1 MNPNPFASLNHFTVP
16 VTIYPL
22 LSMLWGGTLPPCPH
36 DERSRE
42 CNTYRPKTQ
51 PEPTPARPGSGRAA
65 ADIGGFRKQNSR
77 SPASFLP
84 STTYLSWCQRM
95 AFDLS
100 ERASGVLL
108 HPTSLPGPHGSGDV
122 GPESH
127 AFARWLRDAGQRWWQ
142 MLPVGPVGYGN
153 SPYSAHSAFAGNPL
167 LISLDSLVQEG
178 LLERASPAG
187 APAFPKGR
195 VDHAASRAWRNRHL
209 RAAFAA
215 FSKRAADRGPFEDFC
230 AQNAAWIEDF
240 ALFMAIKHTR
250 GERPWTDWE
259 PDLCAREPAALARA
273 RQALADEVHQH
284 RFEQFL
290 FARQWQSL
298 RDQCRTLGVGL
309 IGDIAIF
316 AAHDS

>member
-42 CNTYRPKTQ
+42 CNTYRPKTH
-51 PEPTPARPGSGRAA
+51 PEPSPARPGSGRAA

-108 HPTSLPGPHGSGDV
+108 HPTSLPGPHGSGDL

-127 AFARWLRDAGQRWWQ
+127 ALARWLRDAGQRWWQ
-142 MLPVGPVGYGN
+142 MPPVGPIGHGN
-153 SPYSAHSAFAGNPL
+153 SPY
-167 LISLDSLVQEG
+167 
-178 LLERASPAG
+178 RALRRRST
-187 APAFPKGR
+187 APAERCARKSRSSASSSSFSTSSGNR
-195 VDHAASRAWRNRHL
+195 CARNAAS
-209 RAAFAA
+209 
-215 FSKRAADRGPFEDFC
+215 SESG
-230 AQNAAWIEDF
+230 
-240 ALFMAIKHTR
+240 
-250 GERPWTDWE
+250 
-259 PDLCAREPAALARA
+259 
-273 RQALADEVHQH
+273 
-284 RFEQFL
+284 
-290 FARQWQSL
+290 
-298 RDQCRTLGVGL
+298 
-309 IGDIAIF
+309 
-316 AAHDS
+316 